1 MSKDDSIWSSTSTV
15 IRRPVPITQ
24 PSPRL
29 NTPRLN
35 APRLRQPVTA
45 RSSRRK
51 PIGVYVLTGVLAVIV
66 FLCASTSLLLAAIGP
81 TTLLALRDRW
91 LGHNVGETVNT
102 IGQVAQVIVANDSE
116 VWPAPHNGRVTV
128 LLLGVDSRG
137 TLRDGGLNTDV
148 MTLVTIDP
156 ISKTAALLSIP
167 RDLYVSLPGANIQSR
182 INTAFA
188 RGEVNHLP
196 GGGAAYAQETITANF
211 GVPLQR
217 YAIIDF
223 NGFKQIVDAVG
234 GVDIDVPHEIVDN
247 AYPTPD
253 YGTEQLVIPAGRI
266 HMDGNLA
273 LKYVRTR
280 HQDSDLD
287 RLQRQQ
293 QVMLAIRDKAL
304 SIGTLDKVPGV
315 LNAVGDSLATDLT
328 LPEIL
333 SLAKKW
339 SQIPRENIHTYR
351 IDATMIQPYVTPQ
364 GGQVLLPDREKIAA
378 LISQFLSQPTTQP

>member
-1 MSKDDSIWSSTSTV
+1 MKALMSKDDSIWSSTATSTP
-15 IRRPVPITQ
+15 RRAQLTQ
-24 PSPRL
+24 PS
-29 NTPRLN
+29 
-35 APRLRQPVTA
+35 ARLREQATA
-45 RSSRRK
+45 RSGRRK
-51 PIGVYVLTGVLAVIV
+51 PIGLYALTAVLAVIV
-66 FLCASTSLLLAAIGP
+66 LLCASTSLVLAAIGP
-81 TTLLALRDRW
+81 TTLLALRNRW

-102 IGQVAQVIVANDSE
+102 IGQVAHVIVANDNE
-116 VWPAPHNGRVTV
+116 VWPAPNNGRVTV

-148 MTLVTIDP
+148 LTLVTIDP

-167 RDLYVSLPGANIQSR
+167 RDLYVSLPGTNVQSR
-182 INTAFA
+182 INAA
-188 RGEVNHLP
+188 YAWGEVNRLP
-196 GGGAAYAQETITANF
+196 SGGSGYAEETITDNF

-217 YAIIDF
+217 YAVIDF
-223 NGFKQIVDAVG
+223 NGFKKIVNAVG
-234 GVDIDVPHEIVDN
+234 GVEVDVPNEIVDD

-253 YGTEQLVIPAGRI
+253 YGTEQLVIPAGNI
-266 HMDGNLA
+266 HMNGDLA

-280 HQDSDLD
+280 HQDSDLG

-304 SIGTLDKVPGV
+304 SIGSIDKVPEV

-351 IDATMIQPYVTPQ
+351 IDETMVQPYVTPQ
-364 GGQVLLPDREKIAA
+364 GGQVLLPDQDKIAA
-378 LISQFLSQPTTQP
+378 MIAQFLGQAPSMPMAAQP

>member
-1 MSKDDSIWSSTSTV
+1 MTKNDSPWSSK
-15 IRRPVPITQ
+15 PITAHWQSQETQ
-24 PSPRL
+24 PSPRVHAS
-29 NTPRLN
+29 RLHVQ
-35 APRLRQPVTA
+35 ATT
-45 RSSRRK
+45 RSSHK
-51 PIGVYVLTGVLAVIV
+51 PIGLYVFTGFLAVIV
-66 FLCASTSLLLAAIGP
+66 FLCATTSLVLAAIGP

-91 LGHNVGETVNT
+91 LGHNVGETISM
-102 IGQVAQVIVANDSE
+102 IGQVAKVIVTNDSD
-116 VWPAPHNGRVTV
+116 VWPVPDDGRVTV

-137 TLRDGGLNTDV
+137 TLQDAGLNTDV

-167 RDLYVSLPGANIQSR
+167 RDLYVPLPGTGVQSR
-182 INTAFA
+182 INAA
-188 RGEVNHLP
+188 YAWGEVNKLP
-196 GGGAAYAQETITANF
+196 GGGPTFAEQTITDNF

-223 NGFKQIVDAVG
+223 NGFQKIVDAVG
-234 GVDIDVPHEIVDN
+234 GVDIDVPKEIVDN

-253 YGTEQLVIPAGRI
+253 YGTEVLRIPAGRI
-266 HMDGNLA
+266 HMDGALA

-280 HQDSDLD
+280 HADSDLG

-304 SIGTLDKVPGV
+304 SIGSIDKVPEV

-339 SQIPRENIHTYR
+339 GQIPRENIHTYR
-351 IDATMIQPYVTPQ
+351 IDETMIQPYVTPQ
-364 GGQVLLPDREKIAA
+364 GGQVLRPVWDKIDPVVA
-378 LISQFLSQPTTQP
+378 QFLGQTSAGQRTAQQ

>member
-1 MSKDDSIWSSTSTV
+1 MNALMSKDDSIWSSTSTV
-15 IRRPVPITQ
+15 TRLQAQATQ

-29 NTPRLN
+29 RVNSAT
-35 APRLRQPVTA
+35 
-45 RSSRRK
+45 RSNRRN
-51 PIGVYVLTGVLAVIV
+51 PIGLYVITGLLAVIV
-66 FLCASTSLLLAAIGP
+66 LMCASTSLVLAAIGP

-91 LGHNVGETVNT
+91 LGRNVEETVST
-102 IGQVAQVIVANDSE
+102 LGQVAKVIVTNDSD
-116 VWPAPHNGRVTV
+116 VWPAPDNGRVTV

-137 TLRDGGLNTDV
+137 TLRDAGLNTDV

-167 RDLYVSLPGANIQSR
+167 RDLYVSLPGANVQSR
-182 INTAFA
+182 INAA
-188 RGEVNHLP
+188 YAWGEAKRLP
-196 GGGAAYAQETITANF
+196 GGGSAYAEKTITDLF
-211 GVPLQR
+211 GVPVQR

-223 NGFKQIVDAVG
+223 DGFTKIVDAVG
-234 GVDIDVPHEIVDN
+234 GVDIDVPHEIIDN

-253 YGTEQLVIPAGRI
+253 YRAERLAIPAGRI
-266 HMDGNLA
+266 HMDGDLA

-280 HQDSDLD
+280 HQDSDLG

-293 QVMLAIRDKAL
+293 QVMLAIRDRAL
-304 SIGTLDKVPGV
+304 SIGSIDKVPEV

-339 SQIPRENIHTYR
+339 GQIPRENIHPYR
-351 IDATMIQPYVTPQ
+351 IDETMIQPYVTPQ
-364 GGQVLLPDREKIAA
+364 GGQVLLPEWEKITKVVA
-378 LISQFLSQPTTQP
+378 QFLGQAPAIPMTAQQ